1 MGAPIVSII
10 TVAIGLISL
19 FVTILIIVRFLGLC
33 SDISSIAESMNVIS
47 KHLQASKTETKEA
60 LNEEPNEEPDEER
73 KEYSNIDEARRAII
87 DKTEKRDN
95 LPIIIILILIA
106 IAIFTIGIVFSI

>member
-10 TVAIGLISL
+10 TVAIGFISL
-19 FVTILIIVRFLGLC
+19 IVTIAIIVRFLGLC

-60 LNEEPNEEPDEER
+60 LNEEPNEER
-73 KEYSNIDEARRAII
+73 KEYSNIDEARRVII